1 MPSNLNLKDAQAFA
15 YKTRISWKYVPDHF
29 LPSPKEY
36 ARMMQMDR
44 LIQAAVATDGSAKW
58 GCTVT
63 GGQRMEWVFY
73 TLDDAAFVSRVQAA
87 LAQTGPYPI
96 EFSSRKQV
104 DVSAEVQNAE
114 QTRLTPK
121 RCLE

>member
-1 MPSNLNLKDAQAFA
+1 
-15 YKTRISWKYVPDHF
+15 
-29 LPSPKEY
+29 
-36 ARMMQMDR
+36 MMQVDR
-44 LIQAAVATDGSAKW
+44 LIKAAVTADGFAKW

-63 GGQRMEWVFY
+63 GGKRQVWVFY

-96 EFSSRKQV
+96 EFSSRKQA

>member
-1 MPSNLNLKDAQAFA
+1 MPSNLNLKDTQAFP
-15 YKTRISWKYVPDHF
+15 YKARISWKYVSDRF
-29 LPSPKEY
+29 LPSSKES

-96 EFSSRKQV
+96 EFSSRKQA
-104 DVSAEVQNAE
+104 DVSAEVPNTE